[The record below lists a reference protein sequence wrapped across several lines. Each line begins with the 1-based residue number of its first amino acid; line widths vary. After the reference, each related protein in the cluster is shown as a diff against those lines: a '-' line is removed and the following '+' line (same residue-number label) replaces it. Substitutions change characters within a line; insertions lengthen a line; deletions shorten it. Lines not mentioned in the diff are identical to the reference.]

1 MSAAPIPTP
10 RRQHAVAPTMF
21 GQMLQTVQ
29 GGYYVLAGLAV
40 AFFLESL
47 LGPTRDEEPRAGM
60 WLVRGVA
67 LATAGVGAAL
77 VYSGWFRRGRAVSGG
92 LGMWVALFLLAQGGA
107 GIALGLVPATL
118 LLDTALEGLFLVLW
132 VVIMFNKVGAQI
144 EQTTGTRDAA
154 GRRGEA
160 GATEVVG

>member
-10 RRQHAVAPTMF
+10 RRHHVVAPTMF

-29 GGYYVLAGLAV
+29 GGYYVLAGLAM

-60 WLVRGVA
+60 WLIRGVA
-67 LATAGVGAAL
+67 LAAAGVGAAL
-77 VYSGWFRRGRAVSGG
+77 LYSGWFRRGRAVSSG

-132 VVIMFNKVGAQI
+132 VVIMFNKVGSQI
-144 EQTTGTRDAA
+144 EQTETQGSGVRAQGSEGTRA
-154 GRRGEA
+154 
-160 GATEVVG
+160 VG